1 MITDGLAGKRIFVTG
16 ATGFVG
22 TALVER
28 LLRCVPDVDITLLIR
43 DGRRT
48 TAQRRLEREVL
59 KNDCFDRLR
68 DELGTEGFAEAA
80 TRVRAVSGDVGT
92 DGLGLDDDGRAA
104 LSAADVV
111 IHSAATVAFDS
122 PLDRAVEINLMGP
135 VRLAETLQDLG
146 AHPHLV
152 AVSTCYVAGN
162 RRGAAH
168 EEPVTSNP
176 FFADLDWRAEVAA
189 ARRTRADVDAES
201 RTPEKLDEFRTQ
213 ARSELGPAGGPLIAE
228 RTESLRKDWV
238 HDRMVTFGRSRA
250 ASVGWPDAYAFTKAL
265 GEVALGQTVE
275 RGADDGGPIGYTIV
289 RPSIIESAL
298 SEPRPGWIRGFRM
311 AEPIILSYAR
321 GLLKEFPGV
330 PEGVIDVIPV
340 DLVVAAIIAAAAEG
354 VTGPAEPATSPRI
367 VQVATGAANP
377 LKYQQ
382 LVDRVRDW
390 FTERPLYD
398 RNGQPIVVPDWS
410 FPGRGR
416 VEGQLRRATS
426 ILERTEKVV
435 ASLPLRG
442 KAAQWGAE
450 VEEKREQARR
460 ALSYV
465 ELYGAYTECE
475 AVYGIDHLL
484 ELDSRL
490 SAEDHERF
498 TLDPSG
504 IDWDR
509 YITDVHLPSVVAH
522 GRARSSAP
530 VKRSATAREDRLRA
544 QVLAPERQMAAF
556 DLENT
561 IIASN
566 VVATYSW
573 LATRRLGPADRVRFV
588 GRTLMEAPSLLAQ
601 DRKDR
606 SDFLRAFYRRYEG
619 APVEELRQDA
629 LEHFSDLLLT
639 RSFPDAVRRVRRH
652 RELGHTTVLIT
663 GALDI
668 VIEPL
673 RPLFDHV
680 VCARLGTR
688 IDDDGVEVL
697 TGHLDEVP
705 PTAEARARILTD
717 MCADLDLDP
726 RQSVAYADSS
736 SDLPMLEAV
745 GFPVA
750 VNPEP
755 RLASIARKRGWL
767 VEDFGS
773 DFDHKVLPL
782 APTWQE
788 RTDQVR
794 RRLGRSSGPSG
805 PSGGRFDPDQVVRV
819 EL

>member
-1 MITDGLAGKRIFVTG
+1 MIVDGLAGTRIFVTG

-28 LLRCVPDVDITLLIR
+28 LLRCVPDVQLTLLIR

-59 KNDCFDRLR
+59 RNDCFDRLR
-68 DELGTEGFAEAA
+68 SELGADGFAEVAA
-80 TRVRAVSGDVGT
+80 RVRAVSGDVGS

-104 LSAADVV
+104 LSEADVV

-135 VRLAETLQDLG
+135 VRIAETLARLG
-146 AHPHLV
+146 ASPHLV

-162 RRGAAH
+162 RRGAAP
-168 EEPVTSNP
+168 EEPVTANP
-176 FFADLDWRAEVAA
+176 FFADLDWRAEVDA

-201 RTPEKLDEFRTQ
+201 RTPERLDEFRAR

-250 ASVGWPDAYAFTKAL
+250 TSVGWPDAYAFTKAL
-265 GEVALGQTVE
+265 GEVALTRTLDRVRSE
-275 RGADDGGPIGYTIV
+275 GGPDIGCTIV

-298 SEPRPGWIRGFRM
+298 AEPRPGWIRGFRM

-321 GLLKEFPGV
+321 GLLREFPGV

-354 VTGPAEPATSPRI
+354 TAAAEGAAAADSPGI
-367 VQVATGAANP
+367 VQVATGDANP
-377 LKYQQ
+377 LRYQQ

-398 RNGQPIVVPDWS
+398 RNGQPIVVPDWT

-426 ILERTEKVV
+426 VLERAERVV
-435 ASLPLRG
+435 AALPLRG
-442 KAAQWGAE
+442 TAAQWGAGI
-450 VEEKREQARR
+450 EEKREQARR

-475 AVYGIDHLL
+475 AVYGVQRLA

-490 SAEDHERF
+490 SAEDHELF
-498 TLDPSG
+498 TLDPRV

-509 YITDVHLPSVVAH
+509 YITEVHLPSVVAH
-522 GRARSSAP
+522 GRARSSP
-530 VKRSATAREDRLRA
+530 SKRSATARTDRLRA
-544 QVLAPERQMAAF
+544 QVLAPERQMAVF

-573 LATRRLGPADRVRFV
+573 LATRRLGTADRVRFV
-588 GRTLMEAPSLLAQ
+588 GRTLLEAPALLAQ

-629 LEHFSDLLLT
+629 VEHFSDLLLT

-668 VIEPL
+668 AIEPL
-673 RPLFDHV
+673 APLFDHV

-688 IDDDGVEVL
+688 VESTRSGPTEVL
-697 TGHLDEVP
+697 TGHLEEVP
-705 PTAEARARILTD
+705 PTAEARARIIVDL
-717 MCADLDLDP
+717 CSELDLDP
-726 RQSVAYADSS
+726 RQAVAYADSS

-773 DFDHKVLPL
+773 DFGHKVLPMGP
-782 APTWQE
+782 AWRE
-788 RTDQVR
+788 RRTA
-794 RRLGRSSGPSG
+794 RRLA
-805 PSGGRFDPDQVVRV
+805 
-819 EL
+819 

>member
-1 MITDGLAGKRIFVTG
+1 VIVDGLAGTRIFVTG

-28 LLRCVPDVDITLLIR
+28 LLRCVPDVQLTLLIR

-59 KNDCFDRLR
+59 RNDCFDRLR
-68 DELGTEGFAEAA
+68 SELGANGFAEVAA
-80 TRVRAVSGDVGT
+80 RVRAVSGDVGS

-104 LSAADVV
+104 LSEADVV

-135 VRLAETLQDLG
+135 VRIAETLAELG
-146 AHPHLV
+146 ASPHLV

-162 RRGAAH
+162 RRGAAP
-168 EEPVTSNP
+168 EEPVTANP
-176 FFADLDWRAEVAA
+176 FFADLDWRAEVDA

-201 RTPEKLDEFRTQ
+201 RTPERLDEFRAR

-250 ASVGWPDAYAFTKAL
+250 TSVGWPDAYAFTKAL
-265 GEVALGQTVE
+265 GEVALTRTLDRVRSE
-275 RGADDGGPIGYTIV
+275 GGPDIGCTIV

-298 SEPRPGWIRGFRM
+298 AEPRPGWIRGFRM

-321 GLLKEFPGV
+321 GLLREFPGV

-354 VTGPAEPATSPRI
+354 AAAAKGTAAAKGAAGPSI
-367 VQVATGAANP
+367 VQVATGDANP
-377 LKYQQ
+377 LRYQQ

-398 RNGQPIVVPDWS
+398 RNGQPIVVPDWT

-426 ILERTEKVV
+426 VLERAERVV
-435 ASLPLRG
+435 AALPLRG
-442 KAAQWGAE
+442 TAAQWGAGI
-450 VEEKREQARR
+450 EEKREQARR

-475 AVYGIDHLL
+475 AVYGVQRLA

-490 SAEDHERF
+490 SAEDHEMF
-498 TLDPSG
+498 TLDPRV

-509 YITDVHLPSVVAH
+509 YITEVHLPSVVAH
-522 GRARSSAP
+522 GRARSSP
-530 VKRSATAREDRLRA
+530 SKRSATARTDRLRA
-544 QVLAPERQMAAF
+544 QVLAPERQMAVF

-573 LATRRLGPADRVRFV
+573 LATRRLGTADRVRFV
-588 GRTLMEAPSLLAQ
+588 GRTLLEAPALLAQ
-601 DRKDR
+601 DRRDR

-629 LEHFSDLLLT
+629 AEHFSDLLLT

-668 VIEPL
+668 AIEPL
-673 RPLFDHV
+673 APLFDHV

-688 IDDDGVEVL
+688 VESTRSGPTEVL
-697 TGHLDEVP
+697 TGHLEEVP
-705 PTAEARARILTD
+705 PTAEARARIIVDL
-717 MCADLDLDP
+717 CSELDLDP
-726 RQSVAYADSS
+726 RQAVAYADSS

-773 DFDHKVLPL
+773 DFGHKVLPMGP
-782 APTWQE
+782 AWRE
-788 RTDQVR
+788 RRTG
-794 RRLGRSSGPSG
+794 RRLA
-805 PSGGRFDPDQVVRV
+805 
-819 EL
+819 

>member
-1 MITDGLAGKRIFVTG
+1 MIVDGLAGTRIFVTG

-28 LLRCVPDVDITLLIR
+28 LLRCVPDVRLTLLIR

-48 TAQRRLEREVL
+48 TAKRRLEREVL
-59 KNDCFDRLR
+59 RNDCFDRLR
-68 DELGTEGFAEAA
+68 GELGADGFAEVAA
-80 TRVRAVSGDVGT
+80 RVRAVSGDVGS

-104 LSAADVV
+104 LSQADVV

-135 VRLAETLQDLG
+135 VRIAETLAELG
-146 AHPHLV
+146 ASPHLV

-162 RRGAAH
+162 RRGAAP
-168 EEPVTSNP
+168 EEPVTANP
-176 FFADLDWRAEVAA
+176 FFADLDWRAEVDA

-201 RTPEKLDEFRTQ
+201 RTPERLDEFRAR

-250 ASVGWPDAYAFTKAL
+250 TSVGWPDAYAFTKAL
-265 GEVALGQTVE
+265 GEVALTRTLDRVRSE
-275 RGADDGGPIGYTIV
+275 GGPDIGCTIV

-298 SEPRPGWIRGFRM
+298 AEPRPGWIRGFRM

-321 GLLKEFPGV
+321 GLLREFPGV

-340 DLVVAAIIAAAAEG
+340 DLVVAAIIAAAAKGTAAAEG
-354 VTGPAEPATSPRI
+354 AAAADSPGI
-367 VQVATGAANP
+367 VQVATGDANP
-377 LKYQQ
+377 LRYQQ

-398 RNGQPIVVPDWS
+398 RNGQPIVVPDWT

-426 ILERTEKVV
+426 VLERAERVV
-435 ASLPLRG
+435 AALPLRG
-442 KAAQWGAE
+442 TAAQWGAGI
-450 VEEKREQARR
+450 EEKREQARR

-475 AVYGIDHLL
+475 AVYGVRRLA

-490 SAEDHERF
+490 SAEDHELF
-498 TLDPSG
+498 TLDPRV

-509 YITDVHLPSVVAH
+509 YITEVHLPSVVAH
-522 GRARSSAP
+522 GRARSSP
-530 VKRSATAREDRLRA
+530 SKRSATARTDRLRA
-544 QVLAPERQMAAF
+544 QVLAPERQMAVF

-573 LATRRLGPADRVRFV
+573 LATRRLGTADRVRFV
-588 GRTLMEAPSLLAQ
+588 GRTLLEAPALLAQ

-629 LEHFSDLLLT
+629 VEHFSDLLLT

-668 VIEPL
+668 AIEPL
-673 RPLFDHV
+673 TPLFDHV

-688 IDDDGVEVL
+688 VESTRSGPTEVL
-697 TGHLDEVP
+697 TGHLEEVP
-705 PTAEARARILTD
+705 PTAEARARIIVDL
-717 MCADLDLDP
+717 CSELDLDP
-726 RQSVAYADSS
+726 RQAVAYADSS

-773 DFDHKVLPL
+773 DFGHKVLPMGP
-782 APTWQE
+782 AWRE
-788 RTDQVR
+788 RRTG
-794 RRLGRSSGPSG
+794 RRLA
-805 PSGGRFDPDQVVRV
+805 
-819 EL
+819 

>member
-1 MITDGLAGKRIFVTG
+1 VIPEVLAGRRLFVTG

-28 LLRCVPDVDITLLIR
+28 LLRCIPDVELTLLIR
-43 DGRRT
+43 DGRRSD
-48 TAQRRLEREVL
+48 AARRLEREVL
-59 KNDCFDRLR
+59 RNDCFDRLR
-68 DELGTEGFAEAA
+68 EELGPEGFAAA
-80 TRVRAVSGDVGT
+80 AARVRAVSGDVGT
-92 DGLGLDDDGRAA
+92 EGLGLDESGRAA
-104 LSAADVV
+104 LAAADVV

-122 PLDRAVEINLMGP
+122 PLDRAVEVNLMGP
-135 VRLAETLQDLG
+135 VRIAETLHELG
-146 AHPHLV
+146 VTPHLV

-162 RRGAAH
+162 RRGGAP
-168 EEPVTSNP
+168 EEPVTANP
-176 FFADLDWRAEVAA
+176 FFSDLDWRAEVRA
-189 ARRTRADVDAES
+189 ARRTRADADAES
-201 RTPEKLDEFRTQ
+201 RTPERLADFRGA
-213 ARSELGPAGGPLIAE
+213 ARDELGPVGGPLLAE
-228 RTESLRKDWV
+228 HTERRRRDWV
-238 HDRMVTFGRSRA
+238 HDRMVTSGRARA

-265 GEVALGQTVE
+265 GEVALTETAAATTDAAAV
-275 RGADDGGPIGYTIV
+275 PFTIV
-289 RPSIIESAL
+289 RPSIIESAIA
-298 SEPRPGWIRGFRM
+298 EPRPGWIRGFRM

-321 GLLKEFPGV
+321 GLLREFPGV

-340 DLVVAAIIAAAAEG
+340 DLVVAAIVAAAADG
-354 VTGPAEPATSPRI
+354 LATSDLADDLPDDAGPRI
-367 VQVATGAANP
+367 VQVATGDLNP
-377 LKYQQ
+377 LRYQQ
-382 LVDRVRDW
+382 LVDRVREW
-390 FTERPLYD
+390 FTERPLFD

-426 ILERTEKVV
+426 VLERTEKVV

-442 KAAQWGAE
+442 RAAQWGARI
-450 VEEKREQARR
+450 EEQREQAKR

-475 AVYGIDHLL
+475 AVYSVDHLL
-484 ELDSRL
+484 DLDSRL
-490 SAEDHERF
+490 STEDHERF
-498 TLDPSG
+498 TLDPRV

-509 YITDVHLPSVVAH
+509 YITEVHLPSVVAH
-522 GRARSSAP
+522 GRARSSP
-530 VKRSATAREDRLRA
+530 SKRSATARTDRLRA
-544 QVLAPERQMAAF
+544 QVLAPERQMAVF

-573 LATRRLGPADRVRFV
+573 LATRRLGTADRVRFV
-588 GRTLMEAPSLLAQ
+588 GRTLLEAPALLAQ
-601 DRKDR
+601 DRRDR

-629 LEHFSDLLLT
+629 AEHFSDLLLT

-668 VIEPL
+668 AIEPL
-673 RPLFDHV
+673 APLFDHV

-688 IDDDGVEVL
+688 VESTRSGPTEVL

-717 MCADLDLDP
+717 LCAELGLDP
-726 RQSVAYADSS
+726 RQAVAYADSS

-773 DFDHKVLPL
+773 THRHQLLPIG
-782 APTWQE
+782 PTWRDRA
-788 RTDQVR
+788 RTTA
-794 RRLGRSSGPSG
+794 GRPGTGAGS
-805 PSGGRFDPDQVVRV
+805 
-819 EL
+819 